1 MEHKVLIGGSGGQGV
16 MLLGTMLAIAAI
28 NENRQCTC
36 LPAYGPE
43 MRGGT
48 ANCTVIVSDEP
59 VLTPSPD
66 SVQTVIVMNE
76 PSYKKFVDQVPEGGL
91 LIVNSSITNNVVTEG
106 VNYEVLQVPCNDIA
120 AELGDKAGKCA
131 NMVAAGA
138 YIAKTGAITVE
149 GAEKTLAD
157 YFGAK
162 KPAAVELNVKAIL
175 RGIDYVKNLK

>member
-1 MEHKVLIGGSGGQGV
+1 MEYKVLIGGSGGQGV

-28 NENRQCTC
+28 NEEREATC

-66 SVQTVIVMNE
+66 AVDAVIVMNE
-76 PSYKKFVDQVPEGGL
+76 PSYSKFVGDVPENGI
-91 LIVNSSITNNVVTEG
+91 LIVNSSITNNVVEEG
-106 VNYEVLQVPCNDIA
+106 VNYEIVKVPCNDIA
-120 AELGDKAGKCA
+120 AELGNVRAA

-138 YIAKTGAITVE
+138 YIQKTGAVSLE
-149 GAEKTLAD
+149 ACEKTLTD

-162 KPAAVELNVKAIL
+162 KPGVVKSNIDAL
-175 RGIDYVKNLK
+175 KAGMDYVK